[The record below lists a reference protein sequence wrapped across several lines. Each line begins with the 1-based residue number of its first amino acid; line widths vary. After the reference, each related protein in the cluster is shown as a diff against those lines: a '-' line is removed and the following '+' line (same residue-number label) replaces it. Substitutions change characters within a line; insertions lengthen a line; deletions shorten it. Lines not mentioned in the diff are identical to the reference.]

1 MLSFTD
7 VHLYMHAHICVPYTC
22 TNPNREYMRTAK
34 QAASQAASQA
44 GRQAE
49 RQMSAD
55 STKVSALK
63 KPENLAGFNTLFC

>member
-22 TNPNREYMRTAK
+22 TNPNCEYMRTAK
-34 QAASQAASQA
+34 QAASQA